1 MGCIC
6 STSVSWDPTLLA
18 EQTPFT
24 VREVEAL
31 YELFNKLSRNKDGLI
46 HKEQLQLALFN
57 NRNKQNFFADR
68 IFHVFDLKRD
78 GVIDF
83 EEFVRS
89 LGVFHPNALVDDKIT
104 FTFRLYDLRHT
115 GFIEREGKQLK
126 EMVIAVLHESEL
138 VLSEDMIQVIVNTT
152 FKDTDTKGD
161 GIIDEE
167 EWKQFVQKNPSLIKN
182 MTLPYLTDMT
192 LRFPSFAHE
201 D

>member
-6 STSVSWDPTLLA
+6 STSVSWPHTLDPTLLA

-31 YELFNKLSRNKDGLI
+31 YELFSKLSRNKDGLI
-46 HKEQLQLALFN
+46 HK
-57 NRNKQNFFADR
+57 

-78 GVIDF
+78 GVIEF

-115 GFIEREGKQLK
+115 GFIEREGA
-126 EMVIAVLHESEL
+126 MLHESEL
-138 VLSEDMIQVIVNTT
+138 VLSEDMIEVIVNTT
-152 FKDTDTKGD
+152 FNDTDTKGD

-167 EWKQFVQKNPSLIKN
+167 EWKHFVQKNPSLIKN
-182 MTLPYLTDMT
+182 MTLPYLTY
-192 LRFPSFAHE
+192 FSS
-201 D
+201 